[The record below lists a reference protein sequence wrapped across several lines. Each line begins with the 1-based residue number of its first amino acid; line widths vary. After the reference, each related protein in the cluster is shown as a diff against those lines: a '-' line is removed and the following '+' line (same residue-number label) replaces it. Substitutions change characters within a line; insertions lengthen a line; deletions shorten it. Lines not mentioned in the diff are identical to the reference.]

1 MGPSPPK
8 ATPCRRESSCRLP
21 AAYAGSVAPAGTS
34 QKRRLAPTRPV
45 ARTSGHGSV
54 CAEDMPD
61 RSRRRLGPAVM
72 RMRSR
77 NVAALAVAWSVAV
90 AAVATQS
97 SIGREVAVTGHLAD
111 GEEFSMP
118 LHKLLARGQRLFT
131 AAWTIQEGG
140 GRPLTKGT
148 GNPLTDRSTP
158 LAFPRNF
165 NRVSG
170 PDANSCAGCH
180 NLPYGLP
187 GGGGDIVANVFV
199 LGQRFD
205 FATFDGND
213 AMPTRGV

>member
-1 MGPSPPK
+1 
-8 ATPCRRESSCRLP
+8 
-21 AAYAGSVAPAGTS
+21 
-34 QKRRLAPTRPV
+34 
-45 ARTSGHGSV
+45 
-54 CAEDMPD
+54 
-61 RSRRRLGPAVM
+61 M

-77 NVAALAVAWSVAV
+77 NVAAVAVAWCMAV

-97 SIGREVAVTGHLAD
+97 SIGREVAVTRHLAD

-118 LHKLLARGQRLFT
+118 LHKLLARGERLFT

-170 PDANSCAGCH
+170 PRKFLCGVSQPAVRPAGRRRRH
-180 NLPYGLP
+180 RRQRIRARPAFRFRDLRRQRRHADP
-187 GGGGDIVANVFV
+187 GSGE
-199 LGQRFD
+199 
-205 FATFDGND
+205 
-213 AMPTRGV
+213 

>member
-1 MGPSPPK
+1 
-8 ATPCRRESSCRLP
+8 
-21 AAYAGSVAPAGTS
+21 
-34 QKRRLAPTRPV
+34 
-45 ARTSGHGSV
+45 
-54 CAEDMPD
+54 
-61 RSRRRLGPAVM
+61 
-72 RMRSR
+72 MRSR

-213 AMPTRGV
+213 AMPTRGVANEQGAPSQLQSIANSRATLGMSGSGFIEMLAQEMTRDLQAI